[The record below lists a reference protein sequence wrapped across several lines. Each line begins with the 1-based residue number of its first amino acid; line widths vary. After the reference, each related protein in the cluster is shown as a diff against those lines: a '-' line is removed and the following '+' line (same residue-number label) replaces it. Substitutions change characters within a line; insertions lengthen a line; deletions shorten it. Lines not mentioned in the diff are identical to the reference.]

1 MPEPP
6 CVFAIDWSR
15 YRLVD
20 LSYTVIPPGSE
31 ERPFITERGLLADDS
46 FKHELRTHTHVGTHV
61 EAPAH
66 FFEDGKTVLDLP
78 LEAFMGRAVLL
89 KVTEAAAHIPLTAAG
104 CEALLGD
111 VIQAGDIVLCTN
123 ADWASRAAGAE
134 AWPSLSPASA
144 HWFLDRRVKMVGI
157 DNYFRLGLD
166 IPMTREVHDVL
177 MSREVCFVEFLDHLD
192 DLTQRVFYFLA
203 LPFKVAS
210 DSGWARAV
218 AIEAR

>member
-1 MPEPP
+1 MAQSPD
-6 CVFAIDWSR
+6 VFAVDWSR

-20 LSYTVIPPGSE
+20 LSYTVIPPGTE
-31 ERPFITERGLLADDS
+31 ERPFVTERSFLADDS
-46 FKHELRTHTHVGTHV
+46 FKHDVRTHTHVGTHV

-66 FFEDGKTVLDLP
+66 FFEGGKTVLDLP

-89 KVTEAAAHIPLTAAG
+89 RVTDAAGHIPLTGEG
-104 CEALLGD
+104 CDNLIGD
-111 VIQAGDIVLCTN
+111 VIQDGDIVLCTN
-123 ADWASRAAGAE
+123 ADLASRTAGAE

-144 HWFLDRRVKMVGI
+144 RWFLDHGVKMVGI

-166 IPMTREVHDVL
+166 IPMTRDVHDIL
-177 MSREVCFVEFLDHLD
+177 MSRDVCFVEFLDHLD
-192 DLTQRVFYFLA
+192 ALTQPVFCFMA